1 MAGSTPIIRSLE
13 ATLDVLEGFLTP
25 GADFRGVSELSR
37 MTGMQKN
44 RVWRILTTLVRRGY
58 VLQDEETQK
67 YSLGPGFLILGETFR
82 NRFDLRRASAPLMD
96 ELAEVSGD
104 AVHLDIIYGQE
115 AVLID
120 RRLGSHGVQVT
131 GPIGEGIPLYLGAS
145 PKIHLA
151 YLPERERKKLLDE
164 LRIVPLTANSVRT
177 REMLEG
183 QLEEIRRLGYWVSE
197 EDYEIGSNE
206 VAAPVFDHTGRVVAG
221 LGIAIPRARYTPE
234 RRDRTIQLVVDAAR
248 GLSEKLGYR
257 NSI

>member
-1 MAGSTPIIRSLE
+1 MTSSTPTIRSLE
-13 ATLDVLEGFLTP
+13 ATLDVLEGFLAP
-25 GADFRGVSELSR
+25 GGDFRGVTELSR
-37 MTGMQKN
+37 MTGIQKN
-44 RVWRILTTLVRRGY
+44 RVWRILTTLAQRGY

-82 NRFDLRRASAPLMD
+82 NRFDLRRAAAPFMD

-104 AVHLDIIYGQE
+104 AIHLDIIYGQE

-120 RRLGSHGVQVT
+120 RRLGQHGVQVT

-151 YLPERERKKLLDE
+151 YLSPRERSKLLDE
-164 LRIVPLTANSVRT
+164 IRIVPRTPKSVES
-177 REMLEG
+177 REMLES
-183 QLEEIRRLGYWVSE
+183 QLEDIRSLGYWVSE

-234 RRDRTIQLVVDAAR
+234 RRDRSIELVVDAAK
-248 GLSEKLGYR
+248 GLSETLGYR
-257 NSI
+257 A

>member
-1 MAGSTPIIRSLE
+1 MTNSTPTIRSLE
-13 ATLDVLEGFLTP
+13 ATLDVLEGFLAP
-25 GADFRGVSELSR
+25 GGDFRGVTELSR

-44 RVWRILTTLVRRGY
+44 RVWRILTTLARRGY

-82 NRFDLRRASAPLMD
+82 NRLDLRRTAAPFLD
-96 ELAEVSGD
+96 ELAEESGD
-104 AVHLDIIYGQE
+104 AIHLDIKYGQE

-131 GPIGEGIPLYLGAS
+131 GPIGEAIPLFIGAS

-151 YLPERERKKLLDE
+151 FLSKRERKELLDQIQ
-164 LRIVPLTANSVRT
+164 IVPLTPNTVKS

-183 QLEEIRRLGYWVSE
+183 QLEQIRTLGYWVEE

-206 VAAPVFDHTGRVVAG
+206 VAAPVFEHTGRVVAC

-234 RRDRTIQLVVDAAR
+234 RRDRTVHLVVEAAR